1 MDKNTVWAIVL
12 STIVLFGFMAV
23 QTVFF
28 PPKPSAEKT
37 AAESSVSA
45 EKTEESQSIPSLKK
59 ETASVFDDV
68 KDQEVSST
76 EKNYTI
82 TTDRVKV
89 TFTNRGGDI
98 IYYELLN
105 HHDNKTG
112 KGVQMADNISAD
124 DRLAALSFGGE
135 KNQIINDIFTAKIIN
150 DYKIGFYRKFSL
162 KNDDGSVSSFT
173 LVKQYTFEPDDY
185 VFKLDVFI
193 DGDENFK
200 GLDFQGTAYTLR
212 TSPQIGPHFDKSIDR
227 YENRQFIAYSG
238 EKAKRIT
245 LGTNQFKAYDKD
257 YKWAGIAGKYFET
270 LVIPESSGNM
280 ENVYYSTLTEVNN
293 YANAQALLL
302 RNPVKASEIQDTYYF
317 YIGPRNEKDLKI
329 YNVSDLN
336 KWNLSDLKLTES
348 LQTSGFLSW
357 IETILK
363 WLMELIYKVI
373 PNWGLSIIILTVLLK
388 LAMFPVTK
396 KTSLGTLKMQD
407 IQPKMTALQ
416 EKYKDNQQKL
426 QEETAKLY
434 KEAGYNPVSGCLP
447 MIVQFVIL
455 FAMYNLF
462 NNYFEFRGA
471 LFIPGWIP
479 DLSSGD
485 SVLTFGFSIPFLGNH
500 LRLLPI
506 IYLISQ
512 LFFGKITQNGG
523 TTGVGTSKT
532 QMNIMMY
539 GMPIFFFFLF
549 YNAPSGL
556 LIYWTVS
563 NLMQM
568 GQQLVINRMMAQ
580 KKEEMRIEKSSR
592 QRTYPPKKR

>member
-1 MDKNTVWAIVL
+1 
-12 STIVLFGFMAV
+12 
-23 QTVFF
+23 
-28 PPKPSAEKT
+28 
-37 AAESSVSA
+37 
-45 EKTEESQSIPSLKK
+45 
-59 ETASVFDDV
+59 
-68 KDQEVSST
+68 
-76 EKNYTI
+76 
-82 TTDRVKV
+82 
-89 TFTNRGGDI
+89 
-98 IYYELLN
+98 
-105 HHDNKTG
+105 
-112 KGVQMADNISAD
+112 
-124 DRLAALSFGGE
+124 
-135 KNQIINDIFTAKIIN
+135 
-150 DYKIGFYRKFSL
+150 
-162 KNDDGSVSSFT
+162 
-173 LVKQYTFEPDDY
+173 
-185 VFKLDVFI
+185 
-193 DGDENFK
+193 
-200 GLDFQGTAYTLR
+200 
-212 TSPQIGPHFDKSIDR
+212 
-227 YENRQFIAYSG
+227 
-238 EKAKRIT
+238 
-245 LGTNQFKAYDKD
+245 
-257 YKWAGIAGKYFET
+257 
-270 LVIPESSGNM
+270 
-280 ENVYYSTLTEVNN
+280 
-293 YANAQALLL
+293 
-302 RNPVKASEIQDTYYF
+302 
-317 YIGPRNEKDLKI
+317 
-329 YNVSDLN
+329 
-336 KWNLSDLKLTES
+336 
-348 LQTSGFLSW
+348 
-357 IETILK
+357 
-363 WLMELIYKVI
+363 
-373 PNWGLSIIILTVLLK
+373 
-388 LAMFPVTK
+388 
-396 KTSLGTLKMQD
+396 MQD